1 MVKYCI
7 TNISQDP
14 SSCLIVNTISKIDL
28 ILITVAPL
36 SEYREGSDE
45 EKRCRRALCLCDLEM
60 VRCMGLNKDEIDIT
74 RVSHQ
79 QCNITGKTK
88 FQDEMFCIV
97 IHTHYIVF
105 HFLVNFSSLYCVIVR
120 VGVVLKRSVVGD

>member
-7 TNISQDP
+7 TNISQHL

-28 ILITVAPL
+28 ILITVASL

-79 QCNITGKTK
+79 QCNITGK
-88 FQDEMFCIV
+88 I
-97 IHTHYIVF
+97 
-105 HFLVNFSSLYCVIVR
+105 
-120 VGVVLKRSVVGD
+120 